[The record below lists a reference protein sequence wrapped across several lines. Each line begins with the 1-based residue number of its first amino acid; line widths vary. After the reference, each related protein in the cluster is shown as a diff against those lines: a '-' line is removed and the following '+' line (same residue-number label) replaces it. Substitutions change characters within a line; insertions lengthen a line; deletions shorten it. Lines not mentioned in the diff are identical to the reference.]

1 MLKEL
6 IGSKSYKKAFECKKC
21 PQSNSEDG
29 CPNWIEVH
37 QVNNI
42 SKEERMLAG
51 CGYQMVPYMLNEIN
65 VQIPRSAAEISA
77 MREDISTKIGTAAAL
92 YLKVAQRHQALE
104 YVDGKYEELS
114 SPN

>member
-51 CGYQMVPYMLNEIN
+51 CGYQMVPYILNEIN
-65 VQIPRSAAEISA
+65 VQIPRAAHEVSA
-77 MREDISTKIGTAAAL
+77 MREDISTKVATAAAL
-92 YLKVAQRHQALE
+92 YFKATQTQALE